1 MTHPIITQRKPT
13 PLSYTQNGYSQS
25 RTWDVIAVSELA
37 ALDVVFNEVGV
48 QRGAPWRSHLSES
61 PDGTFLC
68 QSMSVETRQAA
79 PVGGSGL
86 YVVTAN
92 FAQEPNQGRPK
103 AELGKPPVTWVESQS
118 NTRTVDLDVEGR
130 PITNYVEEPIDP
142 PLTRLADTS
151 VLVAEWI
158 ERAASQPT
166 LHRKYLP
173 YKLRCNETPWL
184 GEPKGSWL
192 CLGMVI
198 TPKEDKSEE
207 KTFTVRARFEYK
219 EPKSPRGI
227 SAFITRALTASGWT
241 TLNAPIEGWADITI
255 HKGRRRIN
263 PTFSL
268 APADIELDKRYL
280 PILQKDANGNDV
292 RNLQV
297 TEPVP
302 LTTQGQ
308 PLKKD
313 VLPVA
318 LVIFHYLYKDF
329 TPLGITA

>member
-103 AELGKPPVTWVESQS
+103 AELGKPPVTWVEEQS

-142 PLTRLADTS
+142 PLTRYDDNE
-151 VLVAEWI
+151 VLVAEWV
-158 ERAASQPT
+158 EKAASHGV
-166 LHRKYLP
+166 LYRKYRP
-173 YKLRCNETPWL
+173 YRKRCNLTTWQ

-192 CLGMVI
+192 CMGMVI
-198 TPKEDKSEE
+198 TPKEDQAEE
-207 KTFTVRARFEYK
+207 KTFLVRAKFEYR
-219 EPKSPRGI
+219 EPKSPQGI
-227 SAFITRALTASGWT
+227 SLFRTRSLTASGWD
-241 TLNAPIEGWADITI
+241 TLSAPIEGWADITI

-263 PTFSL
+263 TTVT
-268 APADIELDKRYL
+268 DEDENLDKKYL
-280 PILQKDANGNDV
+280 PILQKDANGNDIPK
-292 RNLQV
+292 LQV
-297 TEPVP
+297 SEPVP
-302 LTTQGQ
+302 LTAQGQ
-308 PLKKD
+308 PLAGNVK
-313 VLPVA
+313 PVA
-318 LVIFHYLYKDF
+318 LVIFHYPYKDF